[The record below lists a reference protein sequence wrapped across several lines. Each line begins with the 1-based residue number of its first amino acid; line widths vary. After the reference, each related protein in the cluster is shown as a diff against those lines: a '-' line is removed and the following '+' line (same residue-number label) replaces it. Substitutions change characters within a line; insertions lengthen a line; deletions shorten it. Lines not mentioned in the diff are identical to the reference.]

1 MALTVGRHRSRRLV
15 SVLVGVVVMAPLGPV
30 ALQAVADE
38 WHGPAVWPQR
48 LGWRGVRAV
57 FDDPL
62 VPQALGNSAVVA
74 VGVVLVALVAGW
86 PAARAIAASDRRTRV
101 VLLSVVVAPVLLP
114 PLATG
119 EGLATWLIRLGW
131 GDRLVGVGTAHLVQV
146 VPYVVIGLVPA
157 FTRGLA
163 ATEEAAMAFGASA
176 SLRLRSVTLPACL
189 PFLAV
194 ALALGLAVSWSQYAT
209 SLATGGGIPFLPL
222 VLVPF
227 VRSDPQIAAVLN
239 LVFLLPTLAL
249 VGLAV
254 SVRPRG
260 DADHPRRRTSR

>member
-1 MALTVGRHRSRRLV
+1 MAMTVGRRRPRRLV
-15 SVLVGVVVMAPLGPV
+15 TTLVGVVLVAPLVPI

-74 VGVVLVALVAGW
+74 VGVVVLALAVGWPVARAVAG
-86 PAARAIAASDRRTRV
+86 ADRTTRV
-101 VLLSVVVAPVLLP
+101 VLLAVVVAPVLLP

-119 EGLATWLIRLGW
+119 QGLATWLLRLGW
-131 GDRLVGVGTAHLVQV
+131 GDRLAGVALAHLVQV
-146 VPYVVIGLVPA
+146 VPYVVVGLVPA

-163 ATEEAAMAFGASA
+163 AAEEAATALGASA
-176 SLRLRSVTLPACL
+176 SLRLRTVTLPACL

-194 ALALGLAVSWSQYAT
+194 AVALGLAVSWSQYAT

-227 VRSDPQIAAVLN
+227 VRADPQIAAVLN

-254 SVRPRG
+254 SVRPPG
-260 DADHPRRRTSR
+260 EADHPRRRTAP